1 MRADRPSLVPAVLRP
16 SLIRPRRL
24 RKVIAGALIASAALG
39 GGLLYLA
46 KRMHEQPFEEAADRR
61 AKIAEA
67 RFVAKKY
74 VDEGFPAWVVTNPEY
89 PCPQRLAEL
98 DVFVERR
105 DTIDPWG
112 LPFQSYCH
120 SGNTFRVVSAGPDR
134 THGTYDDI
142 IEGR

>member
-1 MRADRPSLVPAVLRP
+1 MHDAVPSLESSVLP
-16 SLIRPRRL
+16 PRRL
-24 RKVIAGALIASAALG
+24 RRTVIAGALIASAVVG
-39 GGLLYLA
+39 GVTLLA
-46 KRMHEQPFEEAADRR
+46 AEHVRERAFVDAADRR
-61 AKIAEA
+61 AKIASA
-67 RFVAKKY
+67 REVAKKY
-74 VDEGFPAWVVTNPEY
+74 AFEGFPAWVVSNPEY

-98 DVFVERR
+98 DTFVGRS

-142 IEGR
+142 IEGT